1 VSKHKSKT
9 NVKVISSSGVS
20 WTSKHGARR
29 LMERG
34 LAEMVAGELRV
45 NESDPR
51 FCCETQGARRP
62 TPQGAAIPALLAEL
76 RSLRHAA

>member
-34 LAEMVAGELRV
+34 LAEMVGRRAAGERIGPAVLLR
-45 NESDPR
+45 NAGSQ
-51 FCCETQGARRP
+51 TA
-62 TPQGAAIPALLAEL
+62 
-76 RSLRHAA
+76 HAARSCHSSPAG